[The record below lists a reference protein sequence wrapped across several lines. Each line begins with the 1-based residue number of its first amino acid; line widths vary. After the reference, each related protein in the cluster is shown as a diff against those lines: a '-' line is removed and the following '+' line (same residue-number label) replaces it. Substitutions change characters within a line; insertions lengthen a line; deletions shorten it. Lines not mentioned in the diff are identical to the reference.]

1 MTLKTHVLGVV
12 LAGIAVVAPWQ
23 AMAQAYPERPIELL
37 LGFAAGS
44 ATDTVARYYAM
55 QLQEELGQPV
65 VVKNA
70 PGASQY
76 VAISSL
82 TSARPDGYTLMV
94 ATGSAM
100 SQGPGV
106 RDDLPYDPLTD
117 FMSVALLATTPGLF
131 VTTPGL
137 PVNNMEEFIAYATEH
152 PNELNYGS
160 SGLGSASNLQIEL
173 LKSRVGIDMVHIPY
187 EGSAQI
193 MTAIISGEAQFGVGP
208 IDQALSSI
216 EGGIVRGL
224 AVSGDT
230 RSPLLPDVPTLSEL
244 GGFDLEALDP
254 YTYYVVVAPN
264 GTPQPIV
271 DKVNAALNA
280 ISASDGAK
288 EYLESKGF
296 NPVTQTPAEALEFV
310 RTDTQTWIDFREAT
324 GFKFEQ

>member
-1 MTLKTHVLGVV
+1 MTKKPLLL
-12 LAGIAVVAPWQ
+12 LAALVTGLAATPT
-23 AMAQAYPERPIELL
+23 AATAQSYPERPIDLV

-44 ATDTVARYYAM
+44 ATDTIARYYAM
-55 QLQEELGQPV
+55 QLESELGQPV

-76 VAISSL
+76 VAISQL

-94 ATGSAM
+94 ATASAL

-117 FMSVALLATTPGLF
+117 FQPVALLATTPGIF

-137 PVNNMEEFIAYATEH
+137 PVSTMEEFISYAEEH

-187 EGSAQI
+187 EGSTQI
-193 MTAIISGEAQFGVGP
+193 MTAIIQGEAQFGVGP
-208 IDQALSSI
+208 IDGALPSI
-216 EGGIVRGL
+216 QGGQVRGL
-224 AVSGDT
+224 ALSGDT

-244 GGFDLEALDP
+244 GGYDLDALDP
-254 YTYYVVVAPN
+254 YTYYVIVAPN
-264 GTPQPIV
+264 GTPQEIV
-271 DKVNAALNA
+271 DQVNEALNR
-280 ISASDGAK
+280 ISSSDAAQ
-288 EYLESKGF
+288 EYLGSKGF
-296 NPVTQTPAEALEFV
+296 IPETRTAAEALDFM
-310 RTDTQTWIDFREAT
+310 RNDTQTWIDFREAT
-324 GFKFEQ
+324 GFTFAN